1 MTIRLG
7 PNLHEV
13 FEHIEVGSGQLC
25 TWIWMYS
32 GQLWTWIWSLKGVA
46 RARAS
51 SRVMSLLSTEMEIQT
66 KRWRT

>member
-13 FEHIEVGSGQLC
+13 FEHIEVK
-25 TWIWMYS
+25 MYS
-32 GQLWTWIWSLKGVA
+32 GQLWTWIWSLKGAA

-51 SRVMSLLSTEMEIQT
+51 GRVMSLLSTEMEIQT
-66 KRWRT
+66 KRWHT